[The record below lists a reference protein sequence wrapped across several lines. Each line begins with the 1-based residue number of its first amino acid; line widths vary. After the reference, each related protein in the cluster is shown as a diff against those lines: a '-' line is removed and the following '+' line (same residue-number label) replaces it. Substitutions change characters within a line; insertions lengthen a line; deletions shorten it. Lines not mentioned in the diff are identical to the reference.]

1 MVTTVGACEELFMG
15 FSGDPSI
22 LQVLLS
28 KVGSY
33 RIQLQEREGVKQRL
47 PPSFQYALDIFFF
60 PWPLVCVVSEMLSVS
75 SPFSLYSYLLTYE
88 IPGVCVCVNVCVSVR
103 YVTNCM

>member
-47 PPSFQYALDIFFF
+47 PPSFALDIFFSLGLLF
-60 PWPLVCVVSEMLSVS
+60 VSSLRCSVS
-75 SPFSLYSYLLTYE
+75 PLH
-88 IPGVCVCVNVCVSVR
+88 SVFILIF
-103 YVTNCM
+103 

>member
-1 MVTTVGACEELFMG
+1 MVTTVGAFEELFMG

-47 PPSFQYALDIFFF
+47 PPSFQYALDIFFSLGLLF
-60 PWPLVCVVSEMLSVS
+60 VSSLRCSVS
-75 SPFSLYSYLLTYE
+75 PLH
-88 IPGVCVCVNVCVSVR
+88 SVFILIF
-103 YVTNCM
+103 